1 MVPAN
6 LERLESFFGK
16 NEMMMKHFIYPVD
29 ISDEQRDAAAKELY
43 IKYGVFADKDTASA
57 YAAAKENSREVY
69 DEDGAFILTAY
80 NHPSLS
86 SDYCRHV
93 IGEAPEMPENIKA
106 SLVPFQLNRPLIA
119 GADELRK
126 IIENIWM

>member
-1 MVPAN
+1 MKGIKK
-6 LERLESFFGK
+6 LFFGLILMTLIGVGFK
-16 NEMMMKHFIYPVD
+16 VD
-29 ISDEQRDAAAKELY
+29 AKAAAEMSLE
-43 IKYGVFADKDTASA
+43 IKPPSNWGATDADFVVTLLDIDNAFFP
-57 YAAAKENSREVY
+57 

-106 SLVPFQLNRPLIA
+106 SLVPFQLNRPLVS

-126 IIENIWM
+126 IIDGFFSL